1 MFLEFSEGYLIGLG
15 MVVFIGPVFFL
26 LLSST
31 LESGFIPGLL
41 VALGIIVSDIIFVV
55 LCKFGLAQ
63 FISEPA
69 ALEWIALIGAVLL
82 ISIGIKYLKAPVTAP
97 ITQHIETKNLSAFF
111 IKGFLV
117 NFINPFVL
125 AIWIGIISFSEQKT
139 NSNVYLTGILLGIFS
154 LDLLKVI
161 LAKRIKHLFKPLIL
175 QWTYRVFGLLLIL
188 FGIRMFIYFY
198 FEKFQ

>member
-41 VALGIIVSDIIFVV
+41 VALGIIVSDIIFVL
-55 LCKFGLAQ
+55 LCKFGLAK

-82 ISIGIKYLKAPVTAP
+82 ISIGIKYLKAPETPP
-97 ITQHIETKNLSAFF
+97 ITQHIETKKLSAFF
-111 IKGFLV
+111 VKGFLV

-125 AIWIGIISFSEQKT
+125 VIWIGIISFSEQKI
-139 NSNVYLTGILLGIFS
+139 NSNIYLTGILLGIFS

-161 LAKRIKHLFKPLIL
+161 LAKRIKHLIKPLVL
-175 QWTYRVFGLLLIL
+175 QWTYRVFGLLLIF